1 VRLLEAEPDFGRFL
15 TDDDRRELRALTLP
29 VLHLARGE
37 TEIAA
42 SRVDRQAFGVLVLDG
57 MLLQRLAVAGHEG
70 MRLIGPGDVLAV
82 EEPRLS
88 TVVSACGRRAGAD
101 TRLAVLGGD
110 FLNAARRWPALI
122 AGLHARSAEQ
132 AERISA
138 QLAICQL
145 PRVTDRLLATM
156 WMLAE
161 TWGRVTPAGV
171 TLPLALT
178 HGAFGA
184 LVGARRPTVSL
195 AMAELAERGAIV
207 RQRASWL
214 LLERPPESAPGD
226 VPADDPILLERDP
239 SPWYEPPAPPPPQ
252 LGVELIDTV
261 HRLRDE
267 LLQARSEVDS
277 TLAEAKRLRERA
289 RVGRARRAQQPINR
303 RRAPSSG

>member
-1 VRLLEAEPDFGRFL
+1 
-15 TDDDRRELRALTLP
+15 
-29 VLHLARGE
+29 
-37 TEIAA
+37 
-42 SRVDRQAFGVLVLDG
+42 
-57 MLLQRLAVAGHEG
+57 
-70 MRLIGPGDVLAV
+70 
-82 EEPRLS
+82 
-88 TVVSACGRRAGAD
+88 
-101 TRLAVLGGD
+101 
-110 FLNAARRWPALI
+110 
-122 AGLHARSAEQ
+122 LHARSAEQ